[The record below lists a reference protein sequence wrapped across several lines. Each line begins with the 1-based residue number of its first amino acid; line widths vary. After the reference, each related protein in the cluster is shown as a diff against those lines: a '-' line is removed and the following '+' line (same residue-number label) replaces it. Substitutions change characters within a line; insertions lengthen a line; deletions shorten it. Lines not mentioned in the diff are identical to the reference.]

1 MSKKHNGKS
10 AEKSMQRAP
19 EKMMGKAQAS
29 ERSVAPAKAP
39 AMKKDVSPIEYTP
52 GENESVAHLKR
63 VLADTFVLYMKTY
76 VVHWNYTGA
85 NFFSVHKLTE
95 AQYAELAEAIDSIA
109 ERIRAIGTEAPI
121 SLSDVLDT
129 ADLKEMSDDSDP
141 VAAIRELAEGH
152 KLLAARAK
160 EAAVATDESGDYY
173 SNDMMIGRIGSHDKA
188 SWMLQSLIA
197 R

>member
-1 MSKKHNGKS
+1 MSKKQTSKTPSKS
-10 AEKSMQRAP
+10 AQKAP
-19 EKMMGKAQAS
+19 EKMIAKSAS
-29 ERSVAPAKAP
+29 SDRSMTSTSVENNREVP
-39 AMKKDVSPIEYTP
+39 AMKYRA

-76 VVHWNYTGA
+76 VVHWNYTGE

-95 AQYAELAEAIDSIA
+95 GQYQELAEAIDEIA

-121 SLSDVLDT
+121 SLSDVLNT

-141 VAAIRELAEGH
+141 IASVRELAEGH
-152 KLLAARAK
+152 KLLANRAK
-160 EAAVATDESGDYY
+160 EAAEATDEAGDYY

-188 SWMLQSLIA
+188 SWMLESLIA

>member
-1 MSKKHNGKS
+1 MSKKQADKKVEKNG
-10 AEKSMQRAP
+10 AT
-19 EKMMGKAQAS
+19 KAQTK
-29 ERSVAPAKAP
+29 ETVAIKN
-39 AMKKDVSPIEYTP
+39 KNNES
-52 GENESVAHLKR
+52 ESVAHLKR

-95 AQYAELAEAIDSIA
+95 GQYQELAEAIDTIA

-141 VAAIRELAEGH
+141 V
-152 KLLAARAK
+152 
-160 EAAVATDESGDYY
+160 
-173 SNDMMIGRIGSHDKA
+173 NNIGLHIKNKSI
-188 SWMLQSLIA
+188 S
-197 R
+197 

>member
-1 MSKKHNGKS
+1 MSKKQT
-10 AEKSMQRAP
+10 EKSNSKGMQMP
-19 EKMMGKAQAS
+19 SEKMIAKNTAANERTSAS
-29 ERSVAPAKAP
+29 RQ
-39 AMKKDVSPIEYTP
+39 KKET
-52 GENESVAHLKR
+52 ESVSHLKR

-95 AQYAELAEAIDSIA
+95 GQYQELAEAIDSIA
-109 ERIRAIGTEAPI
+109 ERIRAIGTEAPL
-121 SLSDVLDT
+121 SLSDVLLT

-141 VAAIRELAEGH
+141 VKALRELAEGH
-152 KLLAARAK
+152 KLLAERAK
-160 EAAVATDESGDYY
+160 EAAEATEENSDYY

-188 SWMLQSLIA
+188 SWMLESLVS